1 MLALGVDVGGSK
13 ASIGLIDT
21 ANGAVLHRTQVR
33 TPPLAQTGAPF
44 IAEVADAARALLAR
58 AGTQV
63 TAVGIGICEIVE
75 ATGEIVSAHR
85 VSWTSADIRR
95 AFAFA
100 GRVVIEADIRAAAV
114 AEARFGA
121 GRGLTHWIYA
131 NAGTGIAIV
140 LMRGE
145 RPYPGKHGRAVAA
158 GMSRSTFMAD
168 DAPCVEEIAGGAG
181 MLSRAGRA
189 GITVDHVAALLDRAA
204 AGDAASRAIVVEGG
218 AVLGRMLGML
228 ANALDPETVV
238 IGGGIASASPQFMEA
253 CRNAFRNSI
262 WYDGADIPPTPL
274 ARLGPDSGL
283 IGAAACAIAP
293 LAAK

>member
-1 MLALGVDVGGSK
+1 MLAIGVDVGGSK

-21 ANGAVLHRTQVR
+21 ANGTVLRRMQVR
-33 TPPLAQTGAPF
+33 TPPLAETGVPF
-44 IAEVADAARALLAR
+44 IAEVADAARALLAQ
-58 AGTQV
+58 AGTEV
-63 TAVGIGICEIVE
+63 TAAGIGICEIVE
-75 ATGEIVSAHR
+75 TNGEIVSAHR

-121 GRGLTHWIYA
+121 GRGLAHWIYA

-140 LMRGE
+140 LMTGE
-145 RPYPGKHGRAVAA
+145 RPYPGGHGRAVAA
-158 GMSRSTFMAD
+158 GMSRSTFLAD

-181 MLSRAGRA
+181 MLLRTRQA
-189 GITVDHVAALLDRAA
+189 GIPIDHVATLLDRAA
-204 AGDAASRAIVVEGG
+204 AGDVASRAIVVEGG
-218 AVLGRMLGML
+218 SVFGRMLGML

-253 CRNAFRNSI
+253 CRTAFRNSI
-262 WYDGADIPPTPL
+262 WYDRADIPPTHL

-283 IGAAACAIAP
+283 IGAAACAATR
-293 LAAK
+293 